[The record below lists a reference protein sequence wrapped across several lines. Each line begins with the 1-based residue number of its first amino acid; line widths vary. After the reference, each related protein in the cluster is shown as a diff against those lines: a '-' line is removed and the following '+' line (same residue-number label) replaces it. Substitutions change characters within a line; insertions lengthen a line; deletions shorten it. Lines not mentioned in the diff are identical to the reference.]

1 MNRHQISSDTIT
13 LSTIEE
19 IIKNNKKVELS
30 DSAKQKVQKCR
41 QYLDDR
47 MASGQEVI
55 YGINTGFGSLCNT
68 VVSRDELGQLQHNL
82 VMSHAC
88 GLGEEVP
95 EEIVQLMLLLKIQG
109 LSYGHSGISINTL
122 TLLIELFNNQVFPV
136 VYSQGSLGASGDLAP
151 LAHISLTLIGMG
163 EVNYKNERRKSI
175 DVLNELGLKPVQL
188 QSKEG
193 LALLNGTQFMQAFGV
208 HILTKANKYKSIADL
223 IAAVSLE
230 GYNGH
235 KSPFNPLIHKVRNQ
249 KGQAATAENI
259 LNFLE
264 GSEILNQK
272 KQDVQDPYS
281 FRCIP
286 QVHGASKD
294 MIDYVT

>member
-1 MNRHQISSDTIT
+1 MNRHQISSDTII
-13 LSTIEE
+13 LSTIED

-122 TLLIELFNNQVFPV
+122 SLLIELFNNQVFPIV
-136 VYSQGSLGASGDLAP
+136 
-151 LAHISLTLIGMG
+151 
-163 EVNYKNERRKSI
+163 
-175 DVLNELGLKPVQL
+175 
-188 QSKEG
+188 
-193 LALLNGTQFMQAFGV
+193 
-208 HILTKANKYKSIADL
+208 
-223 IAAVSLE
+223 
-230 GYNGH
+230 
-235 KSPFNPLIHKVRNQ
+235 
-249 KGQAATAENI
+249 
-259 LNFLE
+259 
-264 GSEILNQK
+264 
-272 KQDVQDPYS
+272 
-281 FRCIP
+281 
-286 QVHGASKD
+286 
-294 MIDYVT
+294 

>member
-95 EEIVQLMLLLKIQG
+95 EEDDLTCQECAPKRTLPDPGQPTQQQLEDHRVDHLPFRSWCPRMRRRT
-109 LSYGHSGISINTL
+109 SY
-122 TLLIELFNNQVFPV
+122 
-136 VYSQGSLGASGDLAP
+136 
-151 LAHISLTLIGMG
+151 
-163 EVNYKNERRKSI
+163 R
-175 DVLNELGLKPVQL
+175 
-188 QSKEG
+188 
-193 LALLNGTQFMQAFGV
+193 
-208 HILTKANKYKSIADL
+208 
-223 IAAVSLE
+223 
-230 GYNGH
+230 
-235 KSPFNPLIHKVRNQ
+235 
-249 KGQAATAENI
+249 
-259 LNFLE
+259 
-264 GSEILNQK
+264 
-272 KQDVQDPYS
+272 
-281 FRCIP
+281 
-286 QVHGASKD
+286 
-294 MIDYVT
+294 